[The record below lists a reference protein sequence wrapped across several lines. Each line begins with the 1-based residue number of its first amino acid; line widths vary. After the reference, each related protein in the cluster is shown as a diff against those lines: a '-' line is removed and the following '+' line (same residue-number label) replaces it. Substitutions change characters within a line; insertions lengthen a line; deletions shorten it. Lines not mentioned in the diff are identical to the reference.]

1 MASGFNY
8 KLNAPQAVEERYSV
22 KTGERRIG
30 AYKLVNGHIPVGSTI
45 PSFMPIYA
53 DLKNKFA
60 YPVINVEV
68 AEKFETGS
76 NTTLKVKKGSFP
88 YVGMILGTGSK
99 GATIASID
107 KSNESFDV
115 ITLEAD
121 FGVNIEAGTVLFE
134 ATAAGGTKQKYTAN
148 SALYERKEV
157 ESGIM
162 LVALLRTA
170 AEIEPSKLEVPFS
183 ANDKANMKGWFEFNE

>member
-30 AYKLVNGHIPVGSTI
+30 AYKLVNEHIPEGVSL
-45 PSFMPIYA
+45 PSFMPICA

-68 AEKFETGS
+68 AVKFETGT
-76 NTTLKVKKGSFP
+76 NTTLKIKKGSFP
-88 YVGMILGTGSK
+88 YVGMILGTGAK
-99 GATIASID
+99 GAEVAAID
-107 KSNESFDV
+107 KSGADFDV
-115 ITLEAD
+115 VTLRAD

-134 ATAAGGTKQKYTAN
+134 ATAAGGTKQKYVAN
-148 SALYERKEV
+148 SALYERKVV

-183 ANDKANMKGWFEFNE
+183 TNDKDNMKGWFEFNE